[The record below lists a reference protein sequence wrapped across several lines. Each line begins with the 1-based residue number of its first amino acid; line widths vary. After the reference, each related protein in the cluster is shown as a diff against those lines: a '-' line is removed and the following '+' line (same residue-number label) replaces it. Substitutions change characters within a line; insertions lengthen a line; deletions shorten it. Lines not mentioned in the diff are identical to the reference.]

1 MSELQAPVQDP
12 GATSGATGEDTQ
24 PGSQESPKVSK
35 FGMLPQSGVFF
46 RALNPKRK
54 PKNRPYRIVTN
65 KEYSEEEALMKALYP
80 PSTVRESL
88 TQDEA
93 LGKYFGE
100 VVANFS
106 RFAREHPDPGVAAVT
121 FDRLGLPSF
130 VNEWK
135 VRVLQ
140 EVSMREGRIKLH
152 TNDISASVQALRGRG
167 SAKVYKEA
175 LRAYEETKQNKLA
188 ALGGPRVSRRLMMS
202 SFKDQPN
209 SIKDEAANEYKLK
222 GVDAMLIP
230 YDTWAAD
237 CWATVRYEI
246 RDIHRGEAEVHRRET
261 LSPLSNLT
269 L

>member
-80 PSTVRESL
+80 PSTRLESTLVKWLL
-88 TQDEA
+88 TSDQI
-93 LGKYFGE
+93 
-100 VVANFS
+100 S